1 MLDIYVFYELP
12 ISVRQIDH
20 FLIDLWSYVVNI
32 FLSVSTFFN
41 FAYNVSCKT
50 KVKFYELNFS
60 VFSFMAFV
68 SLWPLCLTQDL
79 SCRPGIEP
87 LPPAVDME
95 SPNH

>member
-20 FLIDLWSYVVNI
+20 FLIDLWSYLCCEY

-50 KVKFYELNFS
+50 KVTFYELNFS
-60 VFSFMAFV
+60 VFSFMASV
-68 SLWPLCLTQDL
+68 SLWPPCLT
-79 SCRPGIEP
+79 
-87 LPPAVDME
+87 
-95 SPNH
+95 